1 MISIFTEDLPKD
13 IKGKRVVYQKVKKL
27 ISRETGKKV
36 GAINIIFCSDSYLL
50 EINQKYLQHDTLT
63 DIVTFD
69 YCDDKYIAGDIY
81 ISLDRVEENAI
92 KYKESFDR
100 EFHRVIFH
108 GILHLLGYG
117 DKSKEEE
124 KEMRAK
130 EDFYLNLLM

>member
-13 IKGKRVVYQKVKKL
+13 IKGKRVVYQKVKEL

-50 EINQKYLQHDTLT
+50 EINQKYLQHDTFT

-69 YCDDKYIAGDIY
+69 YCDDKFIAGDIY

-92 KYKESFDR
+92 KYKESFER

>member
-1 MISIFTEDLPKD
+1 MISIFAEDLPKD